1 MTRGPEAKAGRAVR
15 IGAVVWICAVQFFV
29 MQAVVQSAW
38 TSPFSLI
45 RNYISDLGN
54 TACGPYPAGSARYV
68 CSPWHAAMN
77 ASFGVQG
84 LLIAAGVLLLLR
96 AFPVGVARAAGAFCL
111 VVGGLGN
118 IAVGAFP
125 ENVNFEYHALGAAA
139 ILILGNLGMIP
150 LGLALARAGR
160 HPGLANSAIFLG
172 VAGLLAMGL
181 FVSGHSLGIGVGGM
195 ERIAAYALPVWM
207 IAAGIS
213 FAQDARAARSAA
225 AR

>member
-1 MTRGPEAKAGRAVR
+1 
-15 IGAVVWICAVQFFV
+15 

-77 ASFGVQG
+77 ASFAVQG
-84 LLIAAGVLLLLR
+84 LIIAAGVLLLFR
-96 AFPVGVARAAGAFCL
+96 AFPPGFARSAGTVCL

-125 ENVNFEYHALGAAA
+125 ENVSFEYHSLGAAA

-150 LGLALARAGR
+150 LGMALARTRRRPA
-160 HPGLANSAIFLG
+160 LAISAILLG
-172 VAGLLAMGL
+172 VAGLLAMAL

-195 ERIAAYALPVWM
+195 ERVAAYALPLWM

-213 FAQDARAARSAA
+213 FSRSA
-225 AR
+225 

>member
-1 MTRGPEAKAGRAVR
+1 M
-15 IGAVVWICAVQFFV
+15 WICAVQFFV

-45 RNYISDLGN
+45 HNYISDLGN
-54 TACGPYPAGSARYV
+54 TCCGPYRPGSGRYV

-77 ASFGVQG
+77 ASFALQG
-84 LLIAAGVLLLLR
+84 ILIAAGVLLVLE
-96 AFPVGVARAAGAFCL
+96 AFPQGFARSLGAGCL
-111 VVGGLGN
+111 VAGGLGN

-125 ENVNFEYHALGAAA
+125 ENVSFEYHALGAAA

-160 HPGLANSAIFLG
+160 HPGLAISAILLG
-172 VAGLLAMGL
+172 IAGLLAMAL

-195 ERIAAYALPVWM
+195 ERVAAYALPLWM

-213 FAQDARAARSAA
+213 VSRSA
-225 AR
+225 